1 MASQD
6 MPKHGRDQ
14 TNESSRCSLLINFLI
29 FTSLIIFAIGFFPY
43 KAFLP
48 GHASFTA
55 DEVLLAQNAPFDKVI
70 LMVVDALR
78 RSGIF
83 LPLKLPWLRRSVTL
97 SSRVIQ
103 ASNSLKSTRFE

>member
-6 MPKHGRDQ
+6 MPKYRRDQ
-14 TNESSRCSLLINFLI
+14 TNESARCSLLTNFLI
-29 FTSLIIFAIGFFPY
+29 FTSLIIFAIGFFPH

-55 DEVLLAQNAPFDKVI
+55 DEVLLAQKAPFDKII

-78 RSGIF
+78 RSGISC
-83 LPLKLPWLRRSVTL
+83 P
-97 SSRVIQ
+97 
-103 ASNSLKSTRFE
+103 